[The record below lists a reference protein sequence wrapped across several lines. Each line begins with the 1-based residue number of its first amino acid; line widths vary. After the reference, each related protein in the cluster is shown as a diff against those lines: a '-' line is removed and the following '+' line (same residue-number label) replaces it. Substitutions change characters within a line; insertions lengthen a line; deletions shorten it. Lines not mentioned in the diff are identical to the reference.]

1 MAGAAA
7 PFALF
12 AAAQA
17 APAWPVKTVAA
28 RAAEALPDHPWTAVL
43 YMALAF
49 AGLGALVAVLGMGL
63 IYLERKIAARFQCR
77 LGPMRVGPHGI
88 FQTVADTFKLHHQA
102 LAVNFLDPTDT
113 NAASQRADLV
123 QFLLSIDED
132 TTTLGIPGA
141 GATGGSF
148 CAAP

>member
-28 RAAEALPDHPWTAVL
+28 RAAEALPDHPWTAVH
-43 YMALAF
+43 YMAPAF

-63 IYLERKIAARFQCR
+63 ISPR
-77 LGPMRVGPHGI
+77 LLYTYPRPRDRTRHRM
-88 FQTVADTFKLHHQA
+88 TSSA
-102 LAVNFLDPTDT
+102 
-113 NAASQRADLV
+113 
-123 QFLLSIDED
+123 
-132 TTTLGIPGA
+132 
-141 GATGGSF
+141 
-148 CAAP
+148 